1 MSAPARRGRSGYGQG
16 VNPLRVALSVP
27 RDVLNTVGRVRRA
40 AGGVLTAIEQAP
52 ELVRRVSVLIAE
64 AESVA
69 ARWNVAA
76 ATAARAV
83 EGIDGVRAEA
93 ELLIRTAEA
102 MRMRAE
108 DLIDAVEPLVTV
120 AGEIEIDMLR
130 TAAARLQP
138 LLGALGSV
146 DVALPADV
154 ADIVGRTRPLIEQV
168 EHFILPLI
176 HEARAAIPDVREIL
190 PVVQRLEPV
199 MIDVE
204 TRIAGLP
211 GSGRMRKR
219 GAKEIEDANQA
230 DDDGDTA
237 TTATE

>member
-1 MSAPARRGRSGYGQG
+1 M
-16 VNPLRVALSVP
+16 
-27 RDVLNTVGRVRRA
+27 
-40 AGGVLTAIEQAP
+40 
-52 ELVRRVSVLIAE
+52 LITE

-76 ATAARAV
+76 VKAVRAA
-83 EGIDGVRAEA
+83 EGVDGVRAEA
-93 ELLIRTAEA
+93 EVLLRTAEA
-102 MRMRAE
+102 MRVRAE
-108 DLIDAVEPLVTV
+108 ELIDAVEPLVTV
-120 AGEIEIDMLR
+120 AGEIEIDMLKN
-130 TAAARLQP
+130 AAARLQP

-154 ADIVGRTRPLIEQV
+154 ADIIGRTRPLIEQV
-168 EHFILPLI
+168 ESIVLPLI

-199 MIDVE
+199 MVDVE

-219 GAKEIEDANQA
+219 GEKEIEDANQA
-230 DDDGDTA
+230 DDDNA
-237 TTATE
+237 TDGSTTNQ